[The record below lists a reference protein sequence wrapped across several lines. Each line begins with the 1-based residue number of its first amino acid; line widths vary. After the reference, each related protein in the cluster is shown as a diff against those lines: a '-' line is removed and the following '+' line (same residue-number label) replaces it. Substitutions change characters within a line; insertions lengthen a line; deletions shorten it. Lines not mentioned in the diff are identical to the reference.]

1 MLLLAIVA
9 WCWVLAEAWLEARNL
24 EIILHGALM
33 LAAALTLLLLTVQ
46 CKALLTPIPT
56 LCRSSTCLR
65 ESSSTSRAMEST
77 AVVLIDPVTDWKQV
91 IEAAASLGHSVVAV
105 QLPAEALP
113 EKFQSFLPTAPALRE
128 AGVDH
133 VLSVEQ
139 RDVFSITQ
147 QLQII
152 ASDYN
157 LKFMGVIPLSE
168 IAVEVSDC
176 VASCL
181 GLPHNQLDL
190 LTARRDKGMMKNA
203 VESAG
208 LRIAKYKRVASM
220 QDVNDAMS
228 QLSLCYPIVLKTP
241 AGMSTTDVFICSN
254 DQEAE
259 RAITSILG
267 KISPDGR
274 RVEKALLEEYIGGV
288 EFAINLMAFS
298 SLDNN
303 APPRLLVTDM
313 WKYEKTKRARYAHA
327 EICSPGDYPSL
338 IEYATN
344 VARAVGVR
352 VGAAHVELKAE
363 EVNNGSFAHPV
374 LIEVGARLS
383 GGRKSIM
390 AQSAIQNW
398 NPFEA
403 LVQSHSMDACEISS
417 QNTNF
422 LTPDKFARHIFL
434 PIEQKGIV
442 EKIEI
447 DVSSLSTLH
456 SLAMIC
462 KAGDVVDETTDI
474 VTCAGF
480 VWLVGDRKQV
490 DDDTDAVMSSFVLSV
505 TDHEE

>member
-1 MLLLAIVA
+1 
-9 WCWVLAEAWLEARNL
+9 
-24 EIILHGALM
+24 
-33 LAAALTLLLLTVQ
+33 
-46 CKALLTPIPT
+46 
-56 LCRSSTCLR
+56 
-65 ESSSTSRAMEST
+65 MES
-77 AVVLIDPVTDWKQV
+77 AVILIDPVTDWKQV

-157 LKFMGVIPLSE
+157 LKFMGVVPLSE

-259 RAITSILG
+259 RAITSIKG

-298 SLDNN
+298 SNN

-313 WKYEKTKRARYAHA
+313 WKYAKTKQARYGQA
-327 EICSPGDYPSL
+327 EICSPDDYPSL
-338 IEYATN
+338 IKYATY

-403 LVQSHSMDACEISS
+403 LIQSHSMQTCEIAS
-417 QNTNF
+417 QNSKF
-422 LTPDKFARHIFL
+422 LTPNKFVRHIFL
-434 PIEQKGIV
+434 PIEQKGLV
-442 EKIEI
+442 EKVEI
-447 DVSSLSTLH
+447 DVSSLPTLH
-456 SLAMIC
+456 SSAMIC
-462 KAGDVVDETTDI
+462 KVGDIVDETTDI

-480 VWLVGDRKQV
+480 VWLVGDRQQV
-490 DDDTDAVMSSFVLSV
+490 DEDTDAVMSSFVLSV
-505 TDHEE
+505 TNHEE

>member
-1 MLLLAIVA
+1 M
-9 WCWVLAEAWLEARNL
+9 LAEL
-24 EIILHGALM
+24 
-33 LAAALTLLLLTVQ
+33 
-46 CKALLTPIPT
+46 KPT
-56 LCRSSTCLR
+56 RR
-65 ESSSTSRAMEST
+65 VAMES

-105 QLPAEALP
+105 QLPAETLP
-113 EKFQSFLPTAPALRE
+113 DKFQSFVPTALALRE

-139 RDVFSITQ
+139 RDVFSIAQ

-152 ASDYN
+152 SSDCN
-157 LKFMGVIPLSE
+157 LKLVGVVPLSE

-181 GLPHNQLDL
+181 GLPHNQLDCV
-190 LTARRDKGMMKNA
+190 TARRDKGMMKNA
-203 VESAG
+203 VEAAG

-228 QLSLCYPIVLKTP
+228 RLSLFYPIVLKTP

-254 DQEAE
+254 DQEAA
-259 RAITSILG
+259 RAITSIIG
-267 KISPDGR
+267 KTGPDGR

-288 EFAINLMAFS
+288 EFAINLMAVS
-298 SLDNN
+298 SDNN
-303 APPRLLVTDM
+303 APQRLLVTDV
-313 WKYEKTKRARYAHA
+313 WKYRKTKQARYDQA
-327 EICSPGDYPSL
+327 EICNPDDYPSL
-338 IEYATN
+338 LRYATK
-344 VARAVGVR
+344 VTEAVGVR

-363 EVNNGSFAHPV
+363 EVNNGSFANPV
-374 LIEVGARLS
+374 MIEVGARLS

-403 LVQSHSMDACEISS
+403 LIQSHSMETCEIVS

-422 LTPDKFARHIFL
+422 LTPNKFVRHIFL
-434 PIEQKGIV
+434 PIEKKGRV
-442 EKIEI
+442 EKIDL
-447 DVSSLSTLH
+447 DVSSLTTLH
-456 SLAMIC
+456 SSAMIC
-462 KAGDVVDETTDI
+462 KVGDIVDETTDI

-490 DDDTDAVMSSFVLSV
+490 DEDTDAVMSSFALTV
-505 TDHEE
+505 TDNEESVC